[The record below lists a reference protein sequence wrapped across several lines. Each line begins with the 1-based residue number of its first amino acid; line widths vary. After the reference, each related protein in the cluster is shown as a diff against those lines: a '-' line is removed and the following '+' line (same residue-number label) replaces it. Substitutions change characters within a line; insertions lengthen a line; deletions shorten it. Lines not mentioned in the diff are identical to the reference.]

1 MGLVWISVLT
11 LQCFQLDPKYTI
23 SVGTAAGNGSITVN
37 MQPVAS
43 WHYRNAQPLKCFCKP
58 A

>member
-1 MGLVWISVLT
+1 MLMGILNLWVIMGLVWISVLT

-23 SVGTAAGNGSITVN
+23 SVGIAAGNGSITVN

-43 WHYRNAQPLKCFCKP
+43 WH
-58 A
+58 